1 MRKSNSFW
9 RSGPNLFWIALS
21 LAALAVHVTL
31 RNWYPSFTP
40 PASSD
45 KPLWMR
51 TALYSELALHIAVLG
66 AVITAIR
73 NRIPWWKRPAYSDE
87 GTLTIDS
94 TEILPQ
100 PETQWAEISWIA
112 LEFSI
117 YLAIWARV
125 YRIF

>member
-9 RSGPNLFWIALS
+9 RSGPNLFWIVLALTM
-21 LAALAVHVTL
+21 LAVHIIV
-31 RNWYPSFTP
+31 RRRYPAFTP
-40 PASSD
+40 PASPD

-51 TALYSELALHIAVLG
+51 AGIYGELALHIAVLG

-73 NRIPWWKRPAYSDE
+73 NRIPCWKQPTYSDE

-94 TEILPQ
+94 TKILPQ
-100 PETQWAEISWIA
+100 PETEWAEIGWIA

-117 YLAIWARV
+117 YLALWARV
-125 YRIF
+125 YRLI